1 MKTEREK
8 TQTNRSPAQTT
19 SSLRFGRMARHLINA
34 LPLGVVVFDR
44 QLNITDINS
53 SAKGMLAKDVDLA
66 EALNACVKVSG
77 TGQIESTWRERLE
90 QSLASREPITFENV
104 SYSHNG
110 TTGAL
115 QIICTP
121 LVNESSDEQSGGILL
136 IEDVTKKKMM
146 ENDLAQAERLAAMG
160 KLAARVAHELNNP
173 LDGILR
179 YINLALRVEEH
190 AENQQSSQYLRE
202 ARKGVQRMVRI
213 ISELLEFSRST
224 YTAFE
229 EADVNKIVEEAAKSM
244 EAQALKNQ
252 VEIVRDYGK
261 EMPNLRSGN
270 LFQVFCNLI
279 KNAIDA
285 MTNGGQ
291 LIIKTYFR
299 EKYLLIEFAD
309 TGCGL
314 CREVQENLFE
324 PFFTTKDAG
333 KGTGLGLPI
342 CKDIIERYNGEIM
355 VRNRPEGGALFTVS
369 IPLERT
375 SGKVNG

>member
-8 TQTNRSPAQTT
+8 AQTNRPPTQTASP
-19 SSLRFGRMARHLINA
+19 LRFGRMARHLINA
-34 LPLGVVVFDR
+34 VPLGVVVFDR

-53 SAKGMLAKDVDLA
+53 SAKEMLAEGDDIA
-66 EALNACVKVSG
+66 EALTICTRVSG
-77 TGQIESTWRERLE
+77 TGQGESTWRERLE
-90 QSLASREPITFENV
+90 QLLASCEPGTFENIA
-104 SYSHNG
+104 YSNNG
-110 TTGAL
+110 TAGAL

-121 LVNESSDEQSGGILL
+121 LVSESSDEQLGGILL

-190 AENQQSSQYLRE
+190 TGNQQSGKYLRE
-202 ARKGVQRMVRI
+202 ARKGVQRMVQI

-229 EADVNKIVEEAAKSM
+229 EADINKIVEEAVKSM
-244 EAQALKNQ
+244 EVPALKNQ
-252 VEIVRDYGK
+252 VEIVRDYGS

-279 KNAIDA
+279 KNGIDA

-291 LIIKTYFR
+291 LTIKTYCR
-299 EKYLLIEFAD
+299 EKHLLIEFAD

-314 CREVQENLFE
+314 SREVQENLFE

-342 CKDIIERYNGEIM
+342 CKDIIERYNGEII
-355 VRNRPEGGALFTVS
+355 VRNRPEGGALFAVS
-369 IPLERT
+369 IPLKRT
-375 SGKVNG
+375 SG

>member
-1 MKTEREK
+1 MKAEREK
-8 TQTNRSPAQTT
+8 KQTNRPPAQTA
-19 SSLRFGRMARHLINA
+19 SPLRFGRMARHLIDTI
-34 LPLGVVVFDR
+34 PLGVVVFDR
-44 QLNITDINS
+44 QLHITDINS
-53 SAKGMLAKDVDLA
+53 SAKEMLAEGNDIA
-66 EALNACVKVSG
+66 EALTVCTKVSG
-77 TGQIESTWRERLE
+77 TEQGETTWRKRLE
-90 QSLASREPITFENV
+90 QSLAAREPSTFENV
-104 SYSHNG
+104 AYSNNG
-110 TTGAL
+110 ATGAL

-121 LVNESSDEQSGGILL
+121 LVSESSDEQLGGILL
-136 IEDVTKKKMM
+136 IEDVTKKMMM

-179 YINLALRVEEH
+179 YINLALRIEEQTG
-190 AENQQSSQYLRE
+190 NQQSGKYLRE
-202 ARKGVQRMVRI
+202 ARKGVQRMVQI

-229 EADVNKIVEEAAKSM
+229 EADINKIAEEAVKSM
-244 EAQALKNQ
+244 ETQALKNQ

-285 MTNGGQ
+285 MSNGGQ
-291 LIIKTYFR
+291 LTIKTHCR
-299 EKYLLIEFAD
+299 EKHLLIEFAD

-314 CREVQENLFE
+314 SREVQENLFE

-342 CKDIIERYNGEIM
+342 CKDIIERYNGEIE

-375 SGKVNG
+375 SGMSI